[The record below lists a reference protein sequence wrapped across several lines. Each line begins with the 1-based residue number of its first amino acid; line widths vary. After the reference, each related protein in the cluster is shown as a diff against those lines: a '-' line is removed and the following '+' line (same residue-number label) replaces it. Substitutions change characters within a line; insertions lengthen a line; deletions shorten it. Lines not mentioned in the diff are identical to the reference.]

1 MVDITKM
8 DLRARLFCP
17 RTGRPQAW
25 VESIRSYS
33 FDVAKRD
40 AYDAMVNCASS
51 FHIQIFDY
59 HSNLVIASAPNYRG
73 SQWTLHVTID

>member
-8 DLRARLFCP
+8 DLRARLVCP

-40 AYDAMVNCASS
+40 AYEVMENCASS

-73 SQWTLHVTID
+73 RNGPCM